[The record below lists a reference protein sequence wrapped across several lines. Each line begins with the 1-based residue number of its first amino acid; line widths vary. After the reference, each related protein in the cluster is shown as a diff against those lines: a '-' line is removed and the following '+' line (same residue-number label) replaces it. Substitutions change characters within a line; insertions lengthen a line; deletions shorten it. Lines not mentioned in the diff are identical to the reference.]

1 MNNLGTIVRFTI
13 KNKMKTKSFVISTLI
28 MVILISI
35 GVNIPYLI
43 SLFGGGKDKTV
54 AVGIVDGDKTDIVSM
69 LKDYYDKREQPEL
82 QIRIFETT
90 GSPGQDEAMLKE
102 KVADGQIQGYLL
114 WDPNG
119 NGEFPE
125 FVYKTAETNAAR
137 VISSLQ
143 HALNSIKMEVIVKDL
158 LNESQKAALSA
169 PVVIESEEIAS
180 GENGSVPEATDKPSA
195 VDHLLVTF
203 LILLFFITTVMTGN
217 MIASEVT
224 AEKSSRIMEILIAS
238 TPPLQHMFGKIIGM
252 FLVGLSQIAVYL
264 LTVAFNLAI
273 PHNAAAFSGL
283 GIHPEETDATTILYG
298 FLFYILGYFLY
309 ATLFA
314 AIGSLVSRT
323 EELGQAVTPITIL
336 SLGAFYIASFS
347 ISTPDTMLVK
357 ISSFI
362 PFLSPTSMIL
372 RIGTG
377 KTAVWEIWLSIAILA
392 VSILFFG
399 WLSAKIYRTGV
410 LMYGKRPTWKE
421 LRKAMKSLHS

>member
-1 MNNLGTIVRFTI
+1 MNNLGTIVRFTM
-13 KNKMKTKSFVISTLI
+13 KNKMRTKSFIISTLI
-28 MVILISI
+28 MVILFSI
-35 GVNIPYLI
+35 GVNIPYMI
-43 SLFGGGKDKTV
+43 SLFGGGQNKTAV
-54 AVGIVDGDKTDIVSM
+54 VGIIDDGKTDIASL
-69 LKDYYDKREQPEL
+69 LKNYYDKQDQPEL
-82 QIRIFETT
+82 QIRIFKTA
-90 GSPGQDEAMLKE
+90 GSPEQDEAMLMQE
-102 KVADGQIQGYLL
+102 VADKQMNGYLL
-114 WDPNG
+114 WNQKG
-119 NGEFPE
+119 SGEFPE
-125 FVYKTAETNAAR
+125 FVYKTGETNVAD

-143 HALNSIKMEVIVKDL
+143 NALYSVKMEVIVKDL
-158 LNESQKAALSA
+158 LTESQKAALRA
-169 PVVIESEEIAS
+169 PVVIESEEIALT
-180 GENGSVPEATDKPSA
+180 ENGSVPETTEKPSA
-195 VDHLLVTF
+195 VDHLLVMF
-203 LILLFFITTVMTGN
+203 LILLFFFTTIMTGN

-252 FLVGLSQIAVYL
+252 FLVGLSQIAIYL
-264 LTVAFNLAI
+264 LTIALNLAL
-273 PHNAAAFSGL
+273 PHNAAAFAGI
-283 GIHPEETDATTILYG
+283 GIHLEEINAMTILYG

-347 ISTPDTMLVK
+347 ISNPDTMLVK
-357 ISSFI
+357 ISSYI

-377 KTAVWEIWLSIAILA
+377 KTAIWEIWLSIAILA

-421 LRKAMKSLHS
+421 LRKAMKSLQS